1 MADLY
6 LVKLYYIMK
15 TIIFLTCIWSACS
28 ELILAI
34 NCGGDEYIDSKGN
47 IWSKDKDF
55 EGGQT
60 NFINDNKYIR
70 FTSDP
75 YIYISERQHSDDF
88 FYSIPMLDQG
98 NYVIVLK
105 NLEYFNIKGKKIT
118 NFYIG
123 SQAVHGDMN
132 VFQGIKDL
140 AAIDEYIQISINNSE
155 VFWNG
160 KLIENAVRNKKI
172 ILKFSKNASE
182 PARISGIL
190 VVRGGLEDTEYF
202 EYIAKVNRFM
212 QLVKNKA
219 EMADKPI
226 QFPKDHQILHS
237 ATLYSVMFKYP
248 FAIIFSTIAFYLILS
263 KVINLES

>member
-1 MADLY
+1 MKSVILLTSIY
-6 LVKLYYIMK
+6 LIHSE
-15 TIIFLTCIWSACS
+15 IILS
-28 ELILAI
+28 I

-55 EGGQT
+55 EGGQS

-75 YIYISERQHSDDF
+75 YLYISERQHNDDF
-88 FYSIPMLDQG
+88 FYAIPMLDPG
-98 NYVIVLK
+98 TYTIILK

-123 SQAVHGDMN
+123 SQLVQGEMSI
-132 VFQGIKDL
+132 FQGLKDL
-140 AAIDEYIQISINNSE
+140 AAIDEYIQISVNSSE

-160 KLIENAVRNKKI
+160 KLIQDAVRNKKI

-182 PARISGIL
+182 LARINGIS
-190 VVRGGLEDTEYF
+190 VVKGRLEDTEYF
-202 EYIAKVNRFM
+202 EYIAKVNRFV

-237 ATLYSVMFKYP
+237 ATLYSVIFKYP

-263 KVINLES
+263 KVINLDA